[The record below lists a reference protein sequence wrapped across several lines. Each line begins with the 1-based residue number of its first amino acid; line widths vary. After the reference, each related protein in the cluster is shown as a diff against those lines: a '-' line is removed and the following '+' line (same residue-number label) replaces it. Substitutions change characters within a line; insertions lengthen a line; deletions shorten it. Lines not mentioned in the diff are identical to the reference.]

1 MKDARL
7 FFADNDNLLYEICTK
22 NVTGYF
28 WKDKKVDLIEYSE
41 DCKYSDQSNSE
52 SVESLQI
59 KKTII
64 WSLNLLIW
72 PKMYSFLFDG
82 DGGRKNFN
90 KTKVEKNLLQEVI

>member
-1 MKDARL
+1 MQDTRL

-64 WSLNLLIW
+64 
-72 PKMYSFLFDG
+72 
-82 DGGRKNFN
+82 
-90 KTKVEKNLLQEVI
+90 